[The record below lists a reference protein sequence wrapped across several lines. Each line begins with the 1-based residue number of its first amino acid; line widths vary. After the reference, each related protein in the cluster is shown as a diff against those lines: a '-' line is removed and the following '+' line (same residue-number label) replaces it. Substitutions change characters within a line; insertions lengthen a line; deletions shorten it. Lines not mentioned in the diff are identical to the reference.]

1 MNVALRVRESSW
13 VLWRVATST
22 NTRIV
27 MSLTIV
33 FALVLSAGLYRQFR
47 PSDTSLAS
55 GQGGLSGEGAGG
67 QNGPGSKRRASD
79 PVDRFT
85 ETKVGHVLF
94 YPVLGDSCRRMLF
107 DNATGRTYDAPDVNC
122 VPSEMNTTPYPGQD
136 INQAK
141 DRVNEL
147 SKHFNFKGNK

>member
-1 MNVALRVRESSW
+1 MNVALTIRESSW
-13 VLWRVATST
+13 MIWRVATST

-27 MSLTIV
+27 MSLAV
-33 FALVLSAGLYRQFR
+33 LFAIVLSAGLYRQFR
-47 PSDTSLAS
+47 PGETGVAS
-55 GQGGLSGEGAGG
+55 GQGTLSGEGGG
-67 QNGPGSKRRASD
+67 GEKGPGGKNRSAD

-85 ETKVGHVLF
+85 ETRIGHVLW
-94 YPVLGDSCRRMLF
+94 YPALGDSCRRILF
-107 DNATGRTYDAPDVNC
+107 NNVTGATYDAEAVNC

-147 SKHFNFKGNK
+147 SKHFNFKGK